1 MFKKFLSAILSLS
14 LIFSLAVPA
23 FATEVCATEETV
35 PSISELNLTI
45 EPRSAGLAFGPVTI
59 GNIEL
64 KVVNPH
70 IGGVGPYGV
79 VEHINFVITNT
90 TTKEQMA
97 NYHIFKG
104 TDLDGIECFVVW
116 DSVTRETVFRHCNSN
131 NWTDAVT
138 QFVDLVVD
146 TLASVLSEANLLA
159 VIGIGAVII
168 VVLVDLIVPM
178 DPIPILPFAA

>member
-1 MFKKFLSAILSLS
+1 
-14 LIFSLAVPA
+14 
-23 FATEVCATEETV
+23 
-35 PSISELNLTI
+35 
-45 EPRSAGLAFGPVTI
+45 
-59 GNIEL
+59 
-64 KVVNPH
+64 
-70 IGGVGPYGV
+70 
-79 VEHINFVITNT
+79 
-90 TTKEQMA
+90 MA

>member
-1 MFKKFLSAILSLS
+1 MFKKFLSAILSLT

-23 FATEVCATEETV
+23 FAAEMPAAEETI
-35 PSISELNLTI
+35 PSISEINLAI

-70 IGGVGPYGV
+70 VGGVGPYGT

-104 TDLDGIECFVVW
+104 IDLDGKECFIVW
-116 DSVTRETVFRHCNSN
+116 DSVTKATVFKHCNSN
-131 NWTDAVT
+131 NWTNAVT

-146 TLASVLSEANLLA
+146 TLAGVLSEANLLA
-159 VIGIGAVII
+159 TIGIGAVIV
-168 VVLVDLIVPM
+168 VVLIDLIVPM
-178 DPIPILPFAA
+178 DPIPILPLSA